1 MQFFVTVASCFY
13 FTFDRSVL
21 CEGAQRL
28 SVTRGGTLLP
38 HERAQTL
45 RRTAQNVESGA
56 DLPLALLH
64 LSRLLAALLD
74 RSRPGLMSDAKIRTR
89 RARLSLL
96 ADADAA
102 LLRRRQSDFQVQLR
116 EIGAWS
122 PRRERHSAAGHAQ
135 ARTNPRVLKVNY
147 FYPTTLWRAWTE
159 CAPRHESSSF
169 PRAHRR
175 SRRAQ

>member
-1 MQFFVTVASCFY
+1 MRGSG
-13 FTFDRSVL
+13 
-21 CEGAQRL
+21 GAQRL
-28 SVTRGGTLLP
+28 SLSVYCNSRRYFAAAREGSDLEEDGAECRTSRGPAARNGAPQPAARGSPGPQPVRAELLFSFSALAAGLP
-38 HERAQTL
+38 HA
-45 RRTAQNVESGA
+45 
-56 DLPLALLH
+56 
-64 LSRLLAALLD
+64 
-74 RSRPGLMSDAKIRTR
+74 
-89 RARLSLL
+89 

-135 ARTNPRVLKVNY
+135 ARANPRVLKVNY

-159 CAPRHESSSF
+159 CASRHESSSF
-169 PRAHRR
+169 PRAHKR